1 MSRTV
6 STRWVICAPDDGRL
20 GWVDDIGDSLP
31 HSEAGCGAA
40 PASTVDTRTAVRS
53 GAVTARATATRS
65 RPSPSARRDE
75 ILAIAAAIFAR
86 KGILG
91 TTVRDIADEAG
102 ILSGSLYHH
111 FESKDQMVEEILRD
125 HGERQL
131 RAFKDVVAREADPVE
146 AIHGLVIV
154 GVQFVA
160 DNPGVARILRNDVQQ
175 IKEMPRL
182 AHVERTRQE
191 SRQVWNGVVRAGVER
206 GVFQAGL
213 DPEIV
218 VRAMFDGVLASFRWF
233 PPLGRS
239 TPRRISDQL
248 ARLYVDGLR

>member
-1 MSRTV
+1 MTV
-6 STRWVICAPDDGRL
+6 HATG
-20 GWVDDIGDSLP
+20 
-31 HSEAGCGAA
+31 
-40 PASTVDTRTAVRS
+40 TTTRTAT
-53 GAVTARATATRS
+53 GTKAKPT
-65 RPSPSARRDE
+65 PSARRDE

-111 FESKDQMVEEILRD
+111 FESKDQMVEEILHD
-125 HGERQL
+125 HGQRQL
-131 RAFKDVVAREADPVE
+131 QAFKDVVAREPDPVE
-146 AIHGLVIV
+146 AVHGLVIV

-160 DNPGVARILRNDVQQ
+160 DNPDVARIFRNDVQQ
-175 IKEMPRL
+175 IKEIPRL
-182 AHVERTRQE
+182 AHVERNRQE
-191 SRQVWNGVVRAGVER
+191 SRQIWNGVVRAGIDR
-206 GVFQAGL
+206 GVFQAQL

-239 TPRRISDQL
+239 TPRRISEQL
-248 ARLYVDGLR
+248 SRLYVDGLR

>member
-1 MSRTV
+1 MTRGRERAT
-6 STRWVICAPDDGRL
+6 ST
-20 GWVDDIGDSLP
+20 LP
-31 HSEAGCGAA
+31 
-40 PASTVDTRTAVRS
+40 P
-53 GAVTARATATRS
+53 VTAHATGTATGTRAK
-65 RPSPSARRDE
+65 PTPSARRDE

-111 FESKDQMVEEILRD
+111 FESKDQMVEEILYD
-125 HGERQL
+125 HGQRQL
-131 RAFKDVVAREADPVE
+131 QAFKEVVAREPDPVE
-146 AIHGLVIV
+146 AVHGLVIV
-154 GVQFVA
+154 GVQLVA
-160 DNPGVARILRNDVQQ
+160 DNPDVARIFRNDVQQ

-182 AHVERTRQE
+182 AHVERNRQD
-191 SRQVWNGVVRAGVER
+191 SRQIWNGVVQMGIDR
-206 GVFQAGL
+206 GVFQARL

-239 TPRRISDQL
+239 TPSRISEQL
-248 ARLYVDGLR
+248 SRLYVDGLR

>member
-1 MSRTV
+1 VTV
-6 STRWVICAPDDGRL
+6 QATGTKAK
-20 GWVDDIGDSLP
+20 
-31 HSEAGCGAA
+31 
-40 PASTVDTRTAVRS
+40 PASS
-53 GAVTARATATRS
+53 G
-65 RPSPSARRDE
+65 RRDE

-111 FESKDQMVEEILRD
+111 FESKDQMVEEILHD
-125 HGERQL
+125 HGRRQL
-131 RAFKDVVAREADPVE
+131 QAFKEVVAREPDPVE
-146 AIHGLVIV
+146 AVHGLVIV

-160 DNPGVARILRNDVQQ
+160 DNPDVARIFRNDVQQ
-175 IKEMPRL
+175 IKEIPRL
-182 AHVERTRQE
+182 AHVERNRQE
-191 SRQVWNGVVRAGVER
+191 SRQIWNSVVRAGIDQ
-206 GVFQAGL
+206 GVFQARL

-239 TPRRISDQL
+239 TPRRISEQL
-248 ARLYVDGLR
+248 SRLYVDGLR

>member
-1 MSRTV
+1 MT
-6 STRWVICAPDDGRL
+6 
-20 GWVDDIGDSLP
+20 
-31 HSEAGCGAA
+31 A
-40 PASTVDTRTAVRS
+40 PATS
-53 GAVTARATATRS
+53 TRS
-65 RPSPSARRDE
+65 RPSTSARREE
-75 ILAIAAAIFAR
+75 ILAIAAGIFAQ

-131 RAFKDVVAREADPVE
+131 VAFRAVVDTEPDPVR
-146 AIHGLVIV
+146 AMHALVEV
-154 GVQFVA
+154 GVRHVA
-160 DNPGVARILRNDVQQ
+160 DNPDVARILRNDVQQ
-175 IKEMPRL
+175 IKENPRL
-182 AHVERTRQE
+182 AHVERNRQE
-191 SRQVWNGVVRAGVER
+191 SRRLWNTVVQSGVDQ
-206 GVFQAGL
+206 GVFDPQL

-239 TPRRISDQL
+239 TPRRIGEQL
-248 ARLYVDGLR
+248 ARLYVEGLR